1 MNKKNQTYIEYFT
14 RDGDRWD
21 SLAYRYY
28 ADVRLQTKLIEENR
42 KLFNG
47 FAVPAI
53 LPAGLTIKIPLLTK
67 KTTVDDSLLPP
78 WKKRGRGL

>member
-1 MNKKNQTYIEYFT
+1 MIKKNQAYLEYFT

-42 KLFNG
+42 ELFNG

-78 WKKRGRGL
+78 WKRGRDL